1 MKIEIPHIA
10 SKSDLYKIVDKFYE
24 DQISSKDYVIDLIVD
39 INNKFP
45 GSILFKY
52 TTETDLIF
60 SKKQIDNSCLIVDA
74 YCHVNGDCSYII
86 VKSDHFDEKVMLNKF
101 KFIETLHTL
110 YFSLKH
116 SPKKNGQTSLYGGY
130 GDA

>member
-1 MKIEIPHIA
+1 MKIEIPRIA
-10 SKSDLYKIVDKFYE
+10 SKSDLYKIIDKFYE

-45 GSILFKY
+45 GSVLFKY

-60 SKKQIDNSCLIVDA
+60 SKKQIANSRVIVDA
-74 YCHVNGDCSYII
+74 YCHIDGDCSYII
-86 VKSDHFDEKVMLNKF
+86 VKSDCFEEKSMLSKI
-101 KFIETLHTL
+101 KFIETLHLL
-110 YFSLKH
+110 YAHLKQ